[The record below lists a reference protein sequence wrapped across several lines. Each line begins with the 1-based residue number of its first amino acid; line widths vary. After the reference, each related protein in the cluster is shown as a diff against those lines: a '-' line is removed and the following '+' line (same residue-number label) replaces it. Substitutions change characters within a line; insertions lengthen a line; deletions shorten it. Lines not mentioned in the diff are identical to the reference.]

1 MKAEQAIQ
9 DIRIYL
15 SSIIPDTDGEATSV
29 DLAQRLIEVFFVEGP
44 TIHVKHDIE
53 VLFCFSFY
61 LSKDSEFKFTRTYLN
76 EKSGA
81 YFKCVTE
88 AREAFR
94 VMMIHLNRMIKNMGM
109 DLIGYRLV
117 YNDLFSFKYEK
128 DKDRWVARL
137 LYGNLENLI
146 SMKKKVFQ
154 VYKDTSRNP
163 SILIYTS
170 EFTEKTKGDRENLKY
185 IL

>member
-1 MKAEQAIQ
+1 
-9 DIRIYL
+9 
-15 SSIIPDTDGEATSV
+15 
-29 DLAQRLIEVFFVEGP
+29 
-44 TIHVKHDIE
+44 
-53 VLFCFSFY
+53 
-61 LSKDSEFKFTRTYLN
+61 
-76 EKSGA
+76 
-81 YFKCVTE
+81 
-88 AREAFR
+88 
-94 VMMIHLNRMIKNMGM
+94 M

-163 SILIYTS
+163 STLIYTS

>member
-9 DIRIYL
+9 DIRAYL
-15 SSIIPDTDGEATSV
+15 GSISPDTEGEAISV
-29 DLAQRLIEVFFVEGP
+29 DLAQRVIKVFFVEDP
-44 TIHVKHDIE
+44 AIQIKHDIE
-53 VLFCFSFY
+53 VLFCFSFF
-61 LSKDSEFKFTRTYLN
+61 LSKDSEFIFTRTYLN
-76 EKSGA
+76 EKSEA

-94 VMMIHLNRMIKNMGM
+94 VMMIHFNRMIKNMGAE
-109 DLIGYRLV
+109 LIGYHLV
-117 YNDLFSFKYEK
+117 YNNLFSFKYEK
-128 DKDRWVARL
+128 DKGRWAVRL

-163 SILIYTS
+163 FTLIYTS

>member
-9 DIRIYL
+9 DIRTFL
-15 SSIIPDTDGEATSV
+15 GSIIPDTDGEASSV
-29 DLAQRLIEVFFVEGP
+29 DLAQRLIEAFFVEEP
-44 TIHVKHDIE
+44 TINIKHDIE

-61 LSKDSEFKFTRTYLN
+61 LSKDREFKFTRTYLN
-76 EKSGA
+76 EKAEA

-94 VMMIHLNRMIKNMGM
+94 VMMIHFNRMIKNMGTE
-109 DLIGYRLV
+109 LIGYSLV
-117 YNDLFSFKYEK
+117 YSDLFSFKYEK
-128 DKDRWVARL
+128 DKGRWAARL
-137 LYGNLENLI
+137 LYGNLGNLI
-146 SMKKKVFQ
+146 HMKKKVFQ

-163 SILIYTS
+163 STLIYTS